1 MNIRSKEE
9 VYGVEGAPRST
20 GQRFGPR
27 RPESSLSISQRN
39 AGQGKNSPNFHAT
52 RPGTRLAIG
61 CENAMASHRPHD
73 YEKDIDLITLLHQK
87 KQLEAAEAY
96 NSPQAIAR
104 KRKAVKSARRL
115 SARQLS
121 TSTEYASRSD
131 LAIRSRTTQ
140 ADGTRLDFDDAM
152 DPMEIEQTTMP
163 EGTTNTA
170 ATATATS
177 GERKKRKNRR
187 RMRERNPIATI
198 ARIQRQKA
206 AAAGS
211 AEPERAE
218 GEPEGESGAGAGTA
232 EAVAEAET
240 VKAAAKAAEKSTP
253 LSTPQRRSARI
264 KKAKTQRERDEELI
278 LSQLQAL

>member
-20 GQRFGPR
+20 GRRFGPR

-52 RPGTRLAIG
+52 RPGTQLAIG

-206 AAAGS
+206 AAGVS

-218 GEPEGESGAGAGTA
+218 GETEGESGAGAGA
-232 EAVAEAET
+232 AEAEAEA

-278 LSQLQAL
+278 MSQLQAL

>member
-1 MNIRSKEE
+1 
-9 VYGVEGAPRST
+9 
-20 GQRFGPR
+20 
-27 RPESSLSISQRN
+27 
-39 AGQGKNSPNFHAT
+39 
-52 RPGTRLAIG
+52 
-61 CENAMASHRPHD
+61 MASHRPHD

-206 AAAGS
+206 AAGGS

-218 GEPEGESGAGAGTA
+218 GETERESGAGAGTA
-232 EAVAEAET
+232 EAEAEAET

>member
-20 GQRFGPR
+20 GRRFGPR

-206 AAAGS
+206 AAGRAT
-211 AEPERAE
+211 EPERAE
-218 GEPEGESGAGAGTA
+218 GGTEGESGAGA
-232 EAVAEAET
+232 AEAEAEA

>member
-1 MNIRSKEE
+1 
-9 VYGVEGAPRST
+9 
-20 GQRFGPR
+20 
-27 RPESSLSISQRN
+27 
-39 AGQGKNSPNFHAT
+39 
-52 RPGTRLAIG
+52 
-61 CENAMASHRPHD
+61 MASHRPHD

-170 ATATATS
+170 ATATETS

-206 AAAGS
+206 AAGVS

-218 GEPEGESGAGAGTA
+218 GETEGESGAGAGTA
-232 EAVAEAET
+232 EAEAEA
-240 VKAAAKAAEKSTP
+240 VKAATKAAEKSTP

>member
-9 VYGVEGAPRST
+9 VCGVEGAPRST
-20 GQRFGPR
+20 ERRFGPK

-206 AAAGS
+206 AAGGS

-218 GEPEGESGAGAGTA
+218 GETEGESGAVAGTA
-232 EAVAEAET
+232 EAEAEA

-264 KKAKTQRERDEELI
+264 KEAKTQRERDEELI

>member
-1 MNIRSKEE
+1 MNISKEE

-20 GQRFGPR
+20 GWRFGPTP
-27 RPESSLSISQRN
+27 PESSLSISQRN

-61 CENAMASHRPHD
+61 CENAMASHQPHD

-140 ADGTRLDFDDAM
+140 ADVTRLDFDDAM
-152 DPMEIEQTTMP
+152 DPIEIKQTTMP

-170 ATATATS
+170 ATTTATS

-187 RMRERNPIATI
+187 RIRERNPIATI

-206 AAAGS
+206 AARVS
-211 AEPERAE
+211 TEPKRAE
-218 GEPEGESGAGAGTA
+218 GELGAGAGA
-232 EAVAEAET
+232 GAVEAEAEA
-240 VKAAAKAAEKSTP
+240 VKAAAKAAEKSIP

>member
-1 MNIRSKEE
+1 MRFKEE

-20 GQRFGPR
+20 GRRFGPR

-104 KRKAVKSARRL
+104 KQKAVKSARRL

-206 AAAGS
+206 AAGVS

-218 GEPEGESGAGAGTA
+218 GETKRESGAGAGTA
-232 EAVAEAET
+232 EAEAEA

>member
-1 MNIRSKEE
+1 
-9 VYGVEGAPRST
+9 
-20 GQRFGPR
+20 
-27 RPESSLSISQRN
+27 
-39 AGQGKNSPNFHAT
+39 
-52 RPGTRLAIG
+52 
-61 CENAMASHRPHD
+61 MASHRPHD

-131 LAIRSRTTQ
+131 LAIRSRTMQ

-152 DPMEIEQTTMP
+152 DPIEIKQTTML

-206 AAAGS
+206 AAGVS

-218 GEPEGESGAGAGTA
+218 GESGAGAGA
-232 EAVAEAET
+232 GAAEAEAEA

-278 LSQLQAL
+278 LSQLQSL

>member
-20 GQRFGPR
+20 GRRFGPR

-218 GEPEGESGAGAGTA
+218 GETEGESGAGAGTA
-232 EAVAEAET
+232 EAEAET